1 MRKLYPISS
10 LNVRGLD
17 NNEKRRK
24 IFQWLRKKKFSIYM
38 LQEVHCAERSFKTWA
53 AEWGYK
59 AFFSG
64 LASNK
69 AGVAIL
75 FNNNFTFKVLRPI
88 CNKEWRYII
97 IDLEVGELIL
107 TICNIYAPNLV
118 VDVTKDKKGGKLT
131 THRNSL
137 EVIQNIR
144 DNLDLTDIWGATIMQ
159 IKAKDGANLS
169 NDSDIL
175 FNFYSG
181 KSLSACLQQITLILA
196 LSH

>member
-10 LNVRGLD
+10 LNVRGLG

-144 DNLDLTDIWGATIMQ
+144 DNLDLTDIWRATIMQ

>member
-59 AFFSG
+59 TFFSG

-144 DNLDLTDIWGATIMQ
+144 DNLDLTDIWRATIMQ

>member
-144 DNLDLTDIWGATIMQ
+144 DNLDLTDIWRATIMQ

>member
-1 MRKLYPISS
+1 
-10 LNVRGLD
+10 
-17 NNEKRRK
+17 
-24 IFQWLRKKKFSIYM
+24 M

-69 AGVAIL
+69 AGVTIL

-88 CNKEWRYII
+88 CDKEWRYII

-144 DNLDLTDIWGATIMQ
+144 DNLDLTDIWRDLNPEGRRYTWR
-159 IKAKDGANLS
+159 
-169 NDSDIL
+169 
-175 FNFYSG
+175 
-181 KSLSACLQQITLILA
+181 
-196 LSH
+196 

>member
-1 MRKLYPISS
+1 
-10 LNVRGLD
+10 
-17 NNEKRRK
+17 
-24 IFQWLRKKKFSIYM
+24 M

-88 CNKEWRYII
+88 CDKEWRYII

-118 VDVTKDKKGGKLT
+118 VDVTKDKGCGKLT

-144 DNLDLTDIWGATIMQ
+144 DNLDLTD
-159 IKAKDGANLS
+159 L
-169 NDSDIL
+169 
-175 FNFYSG
+175 
-181 KSLSACLQQITLILA
+181 
-196 LSH
+196 

>member
-10 LNVRGLD
+10 LNVRGLG

-24 IFQWLRKKKFSIYM
+24 IFKWLRKKKFSIYM

-144 DNLDLTDIWGATIMQ
+144 DNLDLTDIWRATIMQ

-175 FNFYSG
+175 FFTLVKAYLPVCS
-181 KSLSACLQQITLILA
+181 KSR
-196 LSH
+196 

>member
-1 MRKLYPISS
+1 
-10 LNVRGLD
+10 
-17 NNEKRRK
+17 
-24 IFQWLRKKKFSIYM
+24 M

-64 LASNK
+64 LASTK

-137 EVIQNIR
+137 EAIQNIR
-144 DNLDLTDIWGATIMQ
+144 DNLDLTDIWRDLNPEGRRYTWR
-159 IKAKDGANLS
+159 
-169 NDSDIL
+169 
-175 FNFYSG
+175 
-181 KSLSACLQQITLILA
+181 
-196 LSH
+196 